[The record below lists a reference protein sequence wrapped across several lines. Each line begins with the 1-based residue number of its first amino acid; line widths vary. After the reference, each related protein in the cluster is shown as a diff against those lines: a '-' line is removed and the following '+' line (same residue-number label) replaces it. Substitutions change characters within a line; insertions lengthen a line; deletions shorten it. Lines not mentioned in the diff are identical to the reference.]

1 MDRRLGT
8 SQESVTS
15 TSRINLECALEVV
28 LAKPDT
34 EEGVFEADR
43 RESGP
48 RVLIYDRFGLY
59 SCLVDDWLLW
69 SGASPDCDGRECG
82 RQKHILRLLQ

>member
-1 MDRRLGT
+1 MSTSDRWR
-8 SQESVTS
+8 TS
-15 TSRINLECALEVV
+15 TSRIKLECALEVV
-28 LAKPDT
+28 LATPDA
-34 EEGVFEADR
+34 EEGDFEADR

-48 RVLIYDRFGLY
+48 RVLTYDRFGLY

-69 SGASPDCDGRECG
+69 GGASPDCDGRECG